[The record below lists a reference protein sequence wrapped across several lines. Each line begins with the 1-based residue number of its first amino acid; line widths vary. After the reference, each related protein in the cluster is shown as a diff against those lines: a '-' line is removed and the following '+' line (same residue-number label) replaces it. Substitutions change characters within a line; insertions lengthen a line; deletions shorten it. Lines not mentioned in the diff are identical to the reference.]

1 MAYFPIAES
10 AWCQHSRPRPIQCKT
25 SVGMTTERTIP
36 PTADYLRRDASLRM
50 LAFGIAFLALAGS
63 LLVSFWVTPESL
75 DSGAVAL
82 WPTCWFRQ
90 IFGMPCP
97 TCGLTRAF
105 AAISHGQLD
114 DALRFHAAALW
125 VYAAFWLGAVASC
138 AALLRAAHE
147 RYGRLRKTAPRS
159 H

>member
-1 MAYFPIAES
+1 
-10 AWCQHSRPRPIQCKT
+10 
-25 SVGMTTERTIP
+25 MTTP
-36 PTADYLRRDASLRM
+36 PTSPPSVDYLRRDASLRM
-50 LAFGIAFLALAGS
+50 LAFGIAFLVLAGS
-63 LLVSFWVTPESL
+63 LFVSFWVTPESL
-75 DSGAVAL
+75 DSGAIAL
-82 WPTCWFRQ
+82 WPTCLFRRV
-90 IFGMPCP
+90 FGMPCP

-125 VYAAFWLGAVASC
+125 IYTAFWLGAVASC
-138 AALLRAAHE
+138 VALFRAAWE